1 MINGEFIKENVP
13 IVKAMIAWKQ
23 ATKETFFLLDTGF
36 TGDMQ
41 VTPGMAKELGLEVT
55 GAITTKIA
63 NGEILAVPTASA
75 LSLMEGITKNIQ
87 VLISR
92 GVPLM
97 GISFLSKFDY
107 KAIVDCKNKTV
118 ALKRVL

>member
-1 MINGEFIKENVP
+1 MVKGEFIRENVP
-13 IVKAMIAWKQ
+13 IVKAMVAWRQ
-23 ATKETFFLLDTGF
+23 ATQESFFLLDTGF

-41 VTPGMAKELGLEVT
+41 VTPGIAKDLGLEVT
-55 GAITTKIA
+55 GVMSTQIA
-63 NGEILAVPTASA
+63 NGEIVTVPTALARS
-75 LSLMEGITKNIQ
+75 SMEGITKNIQ
-87 VLISR
+87 VFISK

-118 ALKRVL
+118 ALERVL